1 MDCGV
6 CQFLLLLG
14 KVYAEL
20 NIKYDSIMNH
30 KYVLMYVSEH
40 SDVLDIE
47 TEDFEEV
54 KSVVNEWM
62 WKYSDGHIWVVGG
75 KKVIKHIILKA

>member
-40 SDVLDIE
+40 SD
-47 TEDFEEV
+47 
-54 KSVVNEWM
+54 
-62 WKYSDGHIWVVGG
+62 GHIWVVGG
-75 KKVIKHIILKA
+75 KKVIKHIILTA